1 MQAEHAAAHNSLTKR
16 STNRLHL
23 PSDLLDLFKLVAPMD
38 FRIVAIHFIVAVLTQ
53 GSSSIGVNEDEVRL
67 TAPHQHYACPEGAN
81 VTLKGQHPRGGR
93 TLRANR
99 SLPLSAAGIY
109 MVEGSRVM
117 LRLIDVRLGDQG
129 RYCCLV
135 AEKHHKGTLHSHVLL
150 TVGPRREGSLTCTE
164 MNTNNN
170 DNDGKVTAVFATA
183 ACIMAF
189 LCLPLILVLVY
200 RQRQTAQANRRA
212 HELVRMDSEAQGHD
226 NPVFLGGSP
235 QAKTRTVSQIMTRQ
249 SSETGRHLLSDPGT
263 PLTPAYGDVFFPM
276 QEPIPESPNILQV

>member
-1 MQAEHAAAHNSLTKR
+1 MDLIIIAIYLFAA
-16 STNRLHL
+16 
-23 PSDLLDLFKLVAPMD
+23 V
-38 FRIVAIHFIVAVLTQ
+38 VTQ
-53 GSSSIGVNEDEVRL
+53 GESLGSASNGDE
-67 TAPHQHYACPEGAN
+67 PHLSVPRQHYSCPEGAN
-81 VTLKGQHPRGGR
+81 VTLVCEEHGHLSKDLHLAWLFTPHMDHHCRKGQHPRGGR
-93 TLRANR
+93 TPHTNTNH
-99 SLPLSAAGIY
+99 SLPLSALAVPG
-109 MVEGSRVM
+109 VEGSKILLV
-117 LRLIDVRLGDQG
+117 LTEVKKEDQG
-129 RYCCLV
+129 RYCCFL
-135 AEKHHKGTLHSHVLL
+135 AEKQHKPSHNHVLL

-164 MNTNNN
+164 LSTNSNE
-170 DNDGKVTAVFATA
+170 GTLSASFATA

-235 QAKTRTVSQIMTRQ
+235 QVKTRTVSQILTRQ

-263 PLTPAYGDVFFPM
+263 PLTPGYGEVFFPT